1 MINDYFQNRESR
13 VSSMLEWANNE
24 LSAIGS
30 KTSVVMEK
38 GDAKNIL
45 LEKAE
50 EWNADC
56 IFVGTRDFKSG
67 FERFR
72 LGSVST
78 AVVTN
83 AYCSVEIARP
93 SLEEQ
98 K

>member
-1 MINDYFQNRESR
+1 
-13 VSSMLEWANNE
+13 
-24 LSAIGS
+24 
-30 KTSVVMEK
+30 
-38 GDAKNIL
+38 

-78 AVVTN
+78 AIVTN
-83 AYCSVEIARP
+83 AHCSVEIVRP